1 MNAEEK
7 DTQGPISMVVGPTD
21 VGKTTIC
28 RLLLNYAVRLGRRP
42 VYVDLDV
49 GQGLIGIPGTIG
61 ALLVERPAAIEEG
74 FSQQAPL
81 VYHFGHITPSE
92 NTVLYQALVS
102 KLADVTLERL
112 QANKKG
118 GGIHF

>member
-1 MNAEEK
+1 M
-7 DTQGPISMVVGPTD
+7 IVGPTD

-42 VYVDLDV
+42 IYVDLDV

-81 VYHFGHITPSE
+81 VYHFGHWTPSE

-118 GGIHF
+118 KTCFYQICLFLIIISI

>member
-1 MNAEEK
+1 M
-7 DTQGPISMVVGPTD
+7 IVGPTD

-42 VYVDLDV
+42 IYVDLDV

-81 VYHFGHITPSE
+81 VYHFGHWTPSE
-92 NTVLYQALVS
+92 NTVLYQALVA

-118 GGIHF
+118 K